1 MIRKQSMNLQTGT
14 KSMQAL
20 KRQYEQ
26 NKAKNKIIRREQRT
40 AEKEHRRREGGWPCS
55 IQLLHISLLSR
66 GNEGAIRPFCYNF
79 PGNVK

>member
-40 AEKEHRRREGGWPCS
+40 AEKEHLFVLKQQNVKRN
-55 IQLLHISLLSR
+55 I
-66 GNEGAIRPFCYNF
+66 GAIRPFCYNF

>member
-40 AEKEHRRREGGWPCS
+40 AEKEHLFVLKQQKRKAK
-55 IQLLHISLLSR
+55 HR
-66 GNEGAIRPFCYNF
+66 GH
-79 PGNVK
+79 

>member
-1 MIRKQSMNLQTGT
+1 MNLQTGT

-40 AEKEHRRREGGWPCS
+40 AEKEHLFVLKQQKRKAK
-55 IQLLHISLLSR
+55 HR
-66 GNEGAIRPFCYNF
+66 GH
-79 PGNVK
+79 

>member
-40 AEKEHRRREGGWPCS
+40 AEKEHLFVLKQQKRKAK
-55 IQLLHISLLSR
+55 HR
-66 GNEGAIRPFCYNF
+66 GHRPFCYNF

>member
-1 MIRKQSMNLQTGT
+1 MKAKHKDKPKNPKRLQRMIRKQSMNLQTGT

-40 AEKEHRRREGGWPCS
+40 AEKEHLFVLKQQKRKAK
-55 IQLLHISLLSR
+55 HR
-66 GNEGAIRPFCYNF
+66 GH
-79 PGNVK
+79 

>member
-26 NKAKNKIIRREQRT
+26 KKAKNKIIRREQRT
-40 AEKEHRRREGGWPCS
+40 AEKEHLFVLKQQKRKAK
-55 IQLLHISLLSR
+55 HR
-66 GNEGAIRPFCYNF
+66 GH
-79 PGNVK
+79 

>member
-1 MIRKQSMNLQTGT
+1 MIRKQSMNVQTGT

-40 AEKEHRRREGGWPCS
+40 AEKEHLFVLKQQKRKAK
-55 IQLLHISLLSR
+55 HR
-66 GNEGAIRPFCYNF
+66 GH
-79 PGNVK
+79 